1 MLLGAYLMGGLPDDD
16 AATVR
21 AHLEVC
27 AMCKA
32 EHDDLA
38 PVPGWLSLLSG
49 EQIPPRLTAVRDQDA
64 GRERGKRKN
73 RPGRPPGP
81 R

>member
-1 MLLGAYLMGGLPDDD
+1 MGGLPDDD
-16 AATVR
+16 AAVVR

-27 AMCKA
+27 AMCRA

-38 PVPGWLSLLSG
+38 LVPGWLSLLSG
-49 EQIPPRLTAVRDQDA
+49 AQIPPA
-64 GRERGKRKN
+64 
-73 RPGRPPGP
+73 P